1 MNLRQQNERIQAL
14 NPRKAFARLVNDNPT
29 FFVDAIKEQM
39 YTGRHAFKSYAYR
52 SLSYERQKR
61 AMNPGANGKVDLYLT
76 GQFYS
81 GIRLATANETEMQ
94 LTSSDEKTTQ
104 LTQKYEGIFKYNKET
119 IANIKPEIVR
129 LTKEYL

>member
-29 FFVDAIKEQM
+29 FFIDAIKEQM
-39 YTGRHAFKSYAYR
+39 YTGRHGLKSFVYR
-52 SLSYERQKR
+52 SLSYEKQKR
-61 AMNPGANGKVDLYLT
+61 RMNPGANGKVDLYLT

-94 LTSSDEKTTQ
+94 LTSSDEKTKL

-119 IANIKPEIVR
+119 IARIKPEIVR

>member
-14 NPRKAFARLVNDNPT
+14 TEKSIRKTRKRCYV
-29 FFVDAIKEQM
+29 FVDAIKEQM
-39 YTGRHAFKSYAYR
+39 YTGRHALKSYVYR
-52 SLSYERQKR
+52 SLSYEKQKR
-61 AMNPGANGKVDLYLT
+61 RMNPGANGKVDLYLT

-81 GIRLATANETEMQ
+81 GIRLETATETEIR

-119 IANIKPEIVR
+119 IANIKPEIIR

>member
-1 MNLRQQNERIQAL
+1 
-14 NPRKAFARLVNDNPT
+14 
-29 FFVDAIKEQM
+29 
-39 YTGRHAFKSYAYR
+39 
-52 SLSYERQKR
+52 
-61 AMNPGANGKVDLYLT
+61 MNPSANGKVDLYLT

-81 GIRLATANETEMQ
+81 GIRLETETETEMQ

-119 IANIKPEIVR
+119 IANIKPEIIR

>member
-29 FFVDAIKEQM
+29 FFVDAIKKQM
-39 YTGRHAFKSYAYR
+39 YTGRHALKSYVYR
-52 SLSYERQKR
+52 SLSYEKQKR

-81 GIRLATANETEMQ
+81 GIRLVTANETEMQ

-119 IANIKPEIVR
+119 LARIKPEVVR

>member
-29 FFVDAIKEQM
+29 LFVDAIKEQM

-81 GIRLATANETEMQ
+81 GIRLETATETEIR
-94 LTSSDEKTTQ
+94 LTSSDEKNKM
-104 LTQKYEGIFKYNKET
+104 LNQKYEGIFKYNKET
-119 IANIKPEIVR
+119 IANIKPEIIR